1 MKVKALL
8 KSKIM
13 LYLVLLISIVNVVY
27 LFNDKNYDMIGLFC
41 VTALLSTYFSKNMII
56 NLLSAV
62 IVTNLSRVLMNNR
75 EGLENKEKE
84 NDGEKKYYTKNADD
98 KCVEVEDYDNDC
110 QDGQCF
116 TNNKCTEKFSQ
127 RNIPKSEPAKVDG
140 SKDKPNDRID
150 YSSTLELAYDNLQN
164 MLGNDGIKGLT
175 DETKRLVKQQQNL
188 MSSINGMAPVLEKA
202 KDTLKNIDLPDMN
215 ELQKLV
221 GGLKK

>member
-1 MKVKALL
+1 MKVNALL
-8 KSKIM
+8 KSKPV
-13 LYLVLLISIVNVVY
+13 LYVVLVVSIVNVVH
-27 LFNDKNYDMIGLFC
+27 LFNNKNYDMVALFC
-41 VTALLSTYFSKNMII
+41 VTALLSTYFSKNMIV
-56 NLLSAV
+56 NLLLAL
-62 IVTNLSRVLMNNR
+62 IVTNVNQHLLNNM
-75 EGLENKEKE
+75 EGMENK
-84 NDGEKKYYTKNADD
+84 KKYYTKNADD
-98 KCVEVEDYDNDC
+98 KCVEVENYDEDC

-140 SKDKPNDRID
+140 SKDKPEDRID

-164 MLGNDGIKGLT
+164 MLGSDGIKGLT

-202 KDTLKNIDLPDMN
+202 KETLKNVDLPDMG

>member
-1 MKVKALL
+1 MKVNALL
-8 KSKIM
+8 KSKPV
-13 LYLVLLISIVNVVY
+13 LYVVLVVSIVNVVH
-27 LFNDKNYDMIGLFC
+27 LFNNKNYDMVALFC
-41 VTALLSTYFSKNMII
+41 VTALLSTYFSKNMIV
-56 NLLSAV
+56 NLLLAL
-62 IVTNLSRVLMNNR
+62 IVTNVNQHLLNNM
-75 EGLENKEKE
+75 EGMENK
-84 NDGEKKYYTKNADD
+84 KKYYTKNADD
-98 KCVEVEDYDNDC
+98 KCVEVENYDEDC

-140 SKDKPNDRID
+140 SKDKPEDRID

-164 MLGNDGIKGLT
+164 MLGSDGIKGLT
-175 DETKRLVKQQQNL
+175 DETKRLVKQQQTL

-202 KDTLKNIDLPDMN
+202 KETLKNVDLPDMG

>member
-1 MKVKALL
+1 MKVNALL
-8 KSKIM
+8 KSKPV
-13 LYLVLLISIVNVVY
+13 LYIVLVVSIVNVVY
-27 LFNDKNYDMIGLFC
+27 LFNNKNYDMIALFC
-41 VTALLSTYFSKNMII
+41 VTALLSTYFSKNMIV
-56 NLLSAV
+56 NLLMAL
-62 IVTNLSRVLMNNR
+62 IVTNVSEHLLNNK
-75 EGLENKEKE
+75 EGMENK
-84 NDGEKKYYTKNADD
+84 KKYYTKNADD
-98 KCVEVEDYDNDC
+98 KCVEVENYDEDC

-127 RNIPKSEPAKVDG
+127 RNVPKSEPAKVDG
-140 SKDKPNDRID
+140 SKDKPEDRID

-164 MLGNDGIKGLT
+164 MLGSDGIKGLT

-202 KDTLKNIDLPDMN
+202 KETLKNVDLPDMG